1 MDHTSVPPF
10 LFLGHVLLAFPHIY
24 LRALRVFY
32 ATPLSLLVILM
43 WVFLIFYSLFLVF
56 LIDILHYYLAISVF
70 LVALPPLPFFTCNFH
85 DTHTNTLFFS
95 RPTTELQG
103 CAAGHLNL
111 NPFWTFRG
119 GWLAQKTA
127 EIWQQPAGSMAL
139 CCIDAV
145 RILHRVLHGPF
156 VIINI
161 FKNHPY
167 LFIVC
172 YITWSVY

>member
-1 MDHTSVPPF
+1 MPPLCLSWWSLCEFFFF
-10 LFLGHVLLAFPHIY
+10 LLFI
-24 LRALRVFY
+24 
-32 ATPLSLLVILM
+32 LSLSH
-43 WVFLIFYSLFLVF
+43 WYSTLLLSHKCF
-56 LIDILHYYLAISVF
+56 SCG
-70 LVALPPLPFFTCNFH
+70 PPLPFFTCNFH
-85 DTHTNTLFFS
+85 DTHTNTPFFS